1 MTKVQLVFESYDEI
15 KKGWSEVP
23 TKNLAVQN
31 THFAE
36 GGFRNA
42 FLATQSCQD
51 CISSKWD
58 LKKYKEDE
66 MKPVPSHL
74 GMTIDQ
80 HARKQVQMHSAASAI
95 TQNINEEVT
104 SSIWE
109 IILLQQSI
117 VFHNGRLTCHNGKC
131 TC

>member
-1 MTKVQLVFESYDEI
+1 MTKVQLVFESYDVI
-15 KKGWSEVP
+15 KKDWSEVA

-31 THFAE
+31 TPFAE

-42 FLATQSCQD
+42 FLATQNCQD
-51 CISSKWD
+51 CISSKWV
-58 LKKYKEDE
+58 LKKYTEDE
-66 MKPVPSHL
+66 MKPVLSHL

-80 HARKQVQMHSAASAI
+80 HARKQVQMHSAARAI
-95 TQNINEEVT
+95 TQTLMRKLT

-117 VFHNGRLTCHNGKC
+117 LFHKGRLTCHNRRIH
-131 TC
+131 